1 MEINRNIYDKLNE
14 WKNRK
19 THRAPLLVR
28 GARQVGKSYAIRKWA
43 NANFGNNFIE
53 INFEQNE
60 KFKAAFEEDI
70 TPENILLK
78 LQLITNREINKDNF
92 LIFFDEIQACPQAI
106 KSLRFFYEQMPE
118 IYIIGAGSL
127 LDFILEDI
135 SFPVGRVESIYMFPC
150 TFYEFLEANGK
161 KFLKDYLINHT
172 LNDQVE
178 ETAHKLAL
186 DELKLYYTIGG
197 MPQVVSS
204 FCDNKNLKE
213 VSRLQKNLLQA
224 YIDDFSK

>member
-1 MEINRNIYDKLNE
+1 MEINRNIYNKLNE

-19 THRAPLLVR
+19 AHRAPLLVR

-43 NANFGNNFIE
+43 NTNFGDNFIE

-78 LQLITNREINKDNF
+78 LQLITNREINKNNF

-106 KSLRFFYEQMPE
+106 KSLRCFYEQMTE

-127 LDFILEDI
+127 LDFIL
-135 SFPVGRVESIYMFPC
+135 
-150 TFYEFLEANGK
+150 
-161 KFLKDYLINHT
+161 
-172 LNDQVE
+172 
-178 ETAHKLAL
+178 
-186 DELKLYYTIGG
+186 
-197 MPQVVSS
+197 
-204 FCDNKNLKE
+204 
-213 VSRLQKNLLQA
+213 
-224 YIDDFSK
+224 